1 MIRLERRVD
10 QPRWLSLAVPV
21 GSLIAA
27 LVAGSLLIVFSG
39 NDVVGTYQR
48 IVQRAFTD
56 DGALSASILAAT
68 PLLFTGLAAA
78 AAFRMGV
85 FNIGGEGQFVMGA
98 IAASGVGLATG
109 ESLGAGAVPL
119 MILAGVAAGA
129 AWAALVGALKAFF
142 NTNEIIISLMLNYIA
157 SNIAYYLIFNSE
169 SYWRLLTPS
178 GRQFPQG
185 RPIDASAEWSF
196 THIGAVDFPFG
207 FWVGVVV
214 AVVTWV
220 LYRKTRY
227 GFEVKVIGD
236 APAAAK
242 YAGMR
247 TRRKII
253 AVMSLSGA
261 LAGLGGASDV
271 GDIRH
276 LLDPKGLRQ
285 AGYGYTGIVIAAL
298 ARLNPLGVVVVAV
311 LMGGLNNAGRSLQG
325 PDFPA
330 GLVGTLQGLI
340 LFFALGGEI
349 TARYRIRLQRR
360 SSAGGGAGAAPASV
374 APPASAEA
382 GTA

>member
-10 QPRWLSLAVPV
+10 QPKWLSFAVPV

-27 LVAGSLLIVFSG
+27 LLAGSLLIAFSG
-39 NDVVGTYQR
+39 NDIWGTYQR
-48 IVQRAFTD
+48 IVERAFTD
-56 DGALSASILAAT
+56 DGALSSSILAAT

-109 ESLGAGAVPL
+109 ESLGAGAIPL

-129 AWAALVGALKAFF
+129 AWAAVVGALKAFF
-142 NTNEIIISLMLNYIA
+142 NTNEIIVSLMLNYIA
-157 SNIAYYLIFNSE
+157 SNVAYYLIFNSE

-185 RPIDASAEWSF
+185 RPIDPSAEWTF
-196 THIGAVDFPFG
+196 THIGPIDFPFG

-214 AVVTWV
+214 AAVTFV
-220 LYRKTRY
+220 LYRNTRY
-227 GFEVKVIGD
+227 GFEVKVISD

-247 TRRKII
+247 TRRKVI
-253 AVMSLSGA
+253 AVMALSGA

-285 AGYGYTGIVIAAL
+285 AGYGYTGILIAFAARFSPAGVVPVAILVGGIAAS
-298 ARLNPLGVVVVAV
+298 G
-311 LMGGLNNAGRSLQG
+311 SL
-325 PDFPA
+325 
-330 GLVGTLQGLI
+330 
-340 LFFALGGEI
+340 
-349 TARYRIRLQRR
+349 LQRR
-360 SSAGGGAGAAPASV
+360 LGLPDAAVTVLLGFAFVALIGCETLRGRNFAFFKGGARG
-374 APPASAEA
+374 
-382 GTA
+382 